1 MLLPY
6 CPSSNKW
13 NRRSN
18 FLMESFVPHFQFT
31 RRVSD
36 SASDE
41 EAVEYGQQGGLIRLE
56 PLVVKRLAEK

>member
-1 MLLPY
+1 
-6 CPSSNKW
+6 
-13 NRRSN
+13 
-18 FLMESFVPHFQFT
+18 MESFVPHFQFT